1 MDRQNKLKE
10 STLSFFNNLFDLMV
24 LNWLWLICS
33 IPIVTVGPATCGLYD
48 SILRLLRG
56 ESVNPWK
63 EFFRGFRSNLRE
75 GFLLGLAALVMLAAV
90 LGDAWFAMTQTGMLR
105 TVYVVTAVIIA
116 VIWLIF
122 LSYTFALQVT
132 FEAPLK
138 THIVNAFKL
147 AVIAPGKTVS
157 IWLILMLPVLAAV
170 LLPPVA
176 LKMLGFLYLVAG
188 VSGPVYFAG
197 SIQRKVFGTVSGK
210 PVVDEPPTSE

>member
-48 SILRLLRG
+48 STLRLLRG

-63 EFFRGFRSNLRE
+63 AFFRGFRSNLRE

-138 THIVNAFKL
+138 IHIANAFKL

-176 LKMLGFLYLVAG
+176 LKMLGCSHAEVIVTAAFDQA
-188 VSGPVYFAG
+188 
-197 SIQRKVFGTVSGK
+197 RRR
-210 PVVDEPPTSE
+210 